1 MTMHLR
7 PDNQSTTTGC
17 CVIGIFF
24 VIFYAIWNVIKVV
37 ARGIW
42 YIAKYFAIIIYYLV
56 AWPIVLVVYL
66 WRRGGLYRV
75 ASMLLF
81 IIIVISAIISL
92 IISPSVTPRTT
103 TRATDMPLVSATAEA
118 TNQPTATQVAATAT
132 PLPTTTRE
140 ATAIPTVQPT
150 VVPTTRPASG
160 PQPLPTSSLTSGI
173 TRPAD
178 TIPARVIRVIDGD
191 TVVVSINDE
200 ETRLRLIGIDTP
212 ESVDPRKPVECFG
225 IEASAYTKSLLLSKN
240 VYLERD
246 PSQDETDRYDR
257 LLVYLWIDDT
267 TLFNHKII
275 ADGYAFEYTYQI
287 PYQYQTL
294 FKEAQQDARTNQY
307 GLWSPSTCNGDPDA
321 PSTASAPLQLPTA
334 TVAPTA
340 TMTADAQAFP
350 CQVGQIKANPNSG
363 VYHVPT
369 GQGYAQTRNDRVI
382 CFDDEDAAKQAGFR
396 KSSR

>member
-7 PDNQSTTTGC
+7 PDNQSNITGC
-17 CVIGIFF
+17 CFIGIFL

-42 YIAKYFAIIIYYLV
+42 YIAKYFAIIIYYMV
-56 AWPIVLVVYL
+56 AWPILLVGYL

-75 ASMLLF
+75 ASLLF
-81 IIIVISAIISL
+81 FIVIVMSTVISV
-92 IISPSVTPRTT
+92 IISPDAPPRTT
-103 TRATDMPLVSATAEA
+103 TRATDVPQVSATAEA
-118 TNQPTATQVAATAT
+118 TSQPTATPPNATAT
-132 PLPTTTRE
+132 PVPTATRE
-140 ATAIPTVQPT
+140 ATAVPTAQPT
-150 VVPTTRPASG
+150 AVPTTRPASG
-160 PQPLPTSSLTSGI
+160 SLPLPTSSLTSGI

-178 TIPARVIRVIDGD
+178 TIPARVVRVIDGD
-191 TVVVSINDE
+191 TVVVNINDE

-225 IEASAYTKSLLLSKN
+225 IEASAYTKALLLSKN
-240 VYLERD
+240 VYLEPD
-246 PSQDETDRYDR
+246 PTQDETDRYDR

-294 FKEAQQDARTNQY
+294 FKAAQQDARTNQY
-307 GLWSPSTCNGDPDA
+307 GLWSPTTCNGDPDA
-321 PSTASAPLQLPTA
+321 PSTASVPQQLPTA

-363 VYHVPT
+363 IYHLPT

-382 CFDDEDAAKQAGFR
+382 CFGDEDAAKQAGFR